1 MSVSTDITLI
11 RMIEYKQI
19 FFGLIDH
26 LDKQEQGGEIPLAL
40 YYKLVTDVINNQVEP
55 KSRQLKETFDPDNLF
70 KTGLLLELDKSRN
83 ILVFQGFVLD
93 MFRHFDKSRLRELS
107 SEQLESLRQD
117 LNDSYE
123 RLNSISLS
131 PGDEI
136 YEEVVALLF
145 ERLRHTHGRI
155 KQNIT
160 SLQGQ
165 TERLSAIA
173 EAKNIQDLTQTR
185 LIREALIQINRIYQR
200 HVLPTLQFLNER
212 EDLKRGKPALTA
224 VGEIAQLFEQS
235 GFPEISQRIQFAQG
249 SIRSYSKNIE
259 IIRKTL
265 ERYVRQGKRQRHQYD
280 CIEHLFNQLKAESQ
294 LTQDGKLNNKYVN
307 KDSKAFHFAYQFT
320 GLKTH
325 RFAPRLDWRDN
336 HQSVLFTEYLRV
348 TLPKL
353 REKLQNQLVHLDNQN
368 NLNQNEQQHI
378 RHKMNIQKLMA
389 EYVLPKQS
397 DDLHLL
403 VHNYL
408 YLTLSDYKLVD
419 LLDGLGWLR
428 SRIGLPIKVQFLL
441 KEIIYGGLKLVY
453 HPLQLN
459 DIQDTSDD

>member
-11 RMIEYKQI
+11 RMIENKQV
-19 FFGLIDH
+19 FLGLIDY

-40 YYKLVTDVINNQVEP
+40 YYKLVAGVINNQVEV
-55 KSRQLKETFDPDNLF
+55 KARQLKETFDLDNLL
-70 KTGLLLELDKSRN
+70 KAGLLLELDKSRN
-83 ILVFQGFVLD
+83 ILVFQGFVID

-117 LNDSYE
+117 LNDSFD

-131 PGDEI
+131 PGDDT

-165 TERLSAIA
+165 AESLSAIA
-173 EAKNIQDLTQTR
+173 EAENVQDLAQTR

-212 EDLKRGKPALTA
+212 EDLKEGVPALTA
-224 VGEIAQLFEQS
+224 VSEIAQLFEQA
-235 GFPEISQRIQFAQG
+235 GFPDISQRIQFAQG
-249 SIRSYSKNIE
+249 SIRSYSKNVE
-259 IIRKTL
+259 IIRKAL

-280 CIEHLFNQLKAESQ
+280 CIEQLFNQLKEESQ
-294 LTQDGKLNNKYVN
+294 LTQNGKLNNKYVN
-307 KDSKAFHFAYQFT
+307 RDSEAFHFAYQFN

-325 RFAPRLDWRDN
+325 RFDARLDWRDR
-336 HQSVLFTEYLRV
+336 HQSILFTEYLRV
-348 TLPKL
+348 ALPKL
-353 REKLQNQLVHLDNQN
+353 REKLQSQLANLNSKN
-368 NLNQNEQQHI
+368 SLNQNEQQHI
-378 RHKMNIQKLMA
+378 HHKMNIQKLM
-389 EYVLPKQS
+389 EKYVLPEQS

-403 VHNYL
+403 VHTYL
-408 YLTLSDYKLVD
+408 YSTLSNYKLVD

-428 SRIGLPIKVQFLL
+428 SRIDQPIKIQFPL
-441 KEIIYGGLKLVY
+441 KEIIYSGLKLVY
-453 HPLQLN
+453 YPLQLN
-459 DIQDTSDD
+459 NIQDTSDD